1 MAKQPRERLDVLMVE
16 RGLAPTR
23 QKAQAMILAGA
34 VLVDDR
40 PDEKPGTKLPV
51 ECVIRVRG
59 NPIPY
64 VSRGGL
70 KLVHALD
77 TFAVNP
83 EGQRCLDVG
92 ISTGGFTD
100 CLLQRGAVAVTGVDV
115 GKAQV
120 DWKIR
125 QDPRVTLFEETNFRY
140 IEPATLGAPFD
151 LCVIDVS
158 FISLTLILPVVV
170 KCMRPGAKVI
180 PLVKPQF
187 EVGREDLGS
196 KGVVRD
202 PEKRAAMVAKI
213 SQFAQ
218 SLGMLVLAETESPV
232 PGPEGNIEFLLH
244 LQMPG

>member
-23 QKAQAMILAGA
+23 QKAQAMILADA
-34 VLVDDR
+34 VLVNDR
-40 PDEKPGTKLPV
+40 GSQKPGNLIAPDAV
-51 ECVIRVRG
+51 VRVRG

-77 TFAVNP
+77 AFGIDPT
-83 EGQRCLDVG
+83 GLRCLDVG

-100 CLLQRGAVAVTGVDV
+100 CLLQRGAVHVTGVDV

-125 QDPRVTLFEETNFRY
+125 QDPRVSLMEETNFRY
-140 IEPATLGAPFD
+140 VLPASLGDPFD

-158 FISLTLILPVVV
+158 FISLTIILPVASACV
-170 KCMRPGAKVI
+170 RPGGMLI

-202 PEKRAAMVAKI
+202 PQKRLDMVKKI
-213 SQFAQ
+213 SECAAG
-218 SLGMLVLAETESPV
+218 LGLLVLADTESPV
-232 PGPEGNIEFLLH
+232 PGPEGNIEFLLK
-244 LQMPG
+244 LQKPQ